1 MIADLSVHY
10 LEGFILEAG
19 HTAQRFGSDYG
30 YDLVMN
36 TFDEEGYVEPGAIFF
51 QLKAMETLDAGAR
64 DYVYDLDVRDY
75 NLWTREKLPVVF
87 VLFSASR
94 RCAYWLHI
102 QRYFR
107 ADGTRQPEQG
117 ARSVRIRVPKRQ
129 AVSGRAVAKWRA
141 LQWPAIRQERGEGL

>member
-1 MIADLSVHY
+1 
-10 LEGFILEAG
+10 
-19 HTAQRFGSDYG
+19 
-30 YDLVMN
+30 
-36 TFDEEGYVEPGAIFF
+36 
-51 QLKAMETLDAGAR
+51 METLDAGAR

-87 VLFSASR
+87 VLFSAVPSR
-94 RCAYWLHI
+94 AYSLRI

-107 ADGTRQPEQG
+107 ADGTRQPEQ